1 MTNVNSTGAKSTRAN
16 STGVNSTGVNSTGAA
31 LAADNELHI
40 LWLYPDVL
48 DLHGGRG
55 DIMGLEHTARLLGL
69 TPVTRRVDGFDQE
82 PDFAWADL
90 IWLGPGEVRCAD
102 VVARQLTPWLPRLQA
117 ALERGAL
124 LAAVD
129 STGAAVARETFRL
142 DGSSFPGL
150 GLLDMTCRE
159 MEQVVGNDLW
169 FALPDGEEVM
179 GIQISL
185 LKIELGAR
193 AQPLGRVVYGYGN
206 DGAGGEGAR
215 QGSVVFTNA
224 LGPICVKN
232 PRFAA
237 RLICQALA
245 AKCPQ
250 LKPEIPAELTRVE
263 DMSFD
268 LIRTFIQ
275 KKQAG

>member
-1 MTNVNSTGAKSTRAN
+1 MTDKNET
-16 STGVNSTGVNSTGAA
+16 AA
-31 LAADNELHI
+31 AAAENKLNI

-55 DIMGLEHTARLLGL
+55 DLMGLEHTARLLGL
-69 TPVTRRVDGFDQE
+69 TPELRRVNGFDDR
-82 PDFAWADL
+82 PDFEWADI
-90 IWLGPGEVRCAD
+90 IWLGPGEIRCAD
-102 VVARQLTPWLPRLQA
+102 VIARQLERFRPELTA
-117 ALERGAL
+117 ALERGAV

-129 STGAAVARETFRL
+129 STGAALAKETFRL
-142 DGSSFPGL
+142 DGSSFRGL
-150 GLLDMTCRE
+150 GLLDMDCRE

-169 FALPDGEEVM
+169 FALEDGEEVM
-179 GIQISL
+179 AIQISL
-185 LKIELGAR
+185 LKIELGPDAK
-193 AQPLGRVVYGYGN
+193 PLGRVVYGYGN
-206 DGAGGEGAR
+206 DGKGGEGAV

-224 LGPICVKN
+224 LGPVCVKN

-245 AKCPQ
+245 GRGVE
-250 LKPEIPAELTRVE
+250 LSPAIAPELTQVE

-268 LIRTFIQ
+268 LIRTFIH

>member
-1 MTNVNSTGAKSTRAN
+1 MTDKNET
-16 STGVNSTGVNSTGAA
+16 AA
-31 LAADNELHI
+31 AAAENKLNI

-55 DIMGLEHTARLLGL
+55 DLMGLMHTAELLGL
-69 TPVTRRVDGFDQE
+69 TPELRRVDSFDRE
-82 PDFAWADL
+82 PEWEWADL
-90 IWLGPGEVRCAD
+90 IWLGPGEVRCAA
-102 VVARQLTPWLPRLQA
+102 VVADKLRPYLEQIKA
-117 ALERGAL
+117 ALARGAVL
-124 LAAVD
+124 MAIDSSGAVLAK
-129 STGAAVARETFRL
+129 ETYRL
-142 DGSSFPGL
+142 DGSAFAGL
-150 GLLDMTCRE
+150 GLLDMDCRE

-169 FALPDGEEVM
+169 FALEDGEEVM
-179 GIQISL
+179 AIQISL
-185 LKIELGAR
+185 LKIELGPDAK
-193 AQPLGRVVYGYGN
+193 PLGRVVYGYGN
-206 DGAGGEGAR
+206 DGRGGEGAV

-224 LGPICVKN
+224 LGPVCVKN

-245 AKCPQ
+245 GRGVE
-250 LKPEIPAELTRVE
+250 LSPAIAPELTQVE

>member
-1 MTNVNSTGAKSTRAN
+1 MTEKNM
-16 STGVNSTGVNSTGAA
+16 AA
-31 LAADNELHI
+31 EKAAQEKLNI

-55 DIMGLEHTARLLGL
+55 DLMGLVHVAELLGL
-69 TPVTRRVDGFDQE
+69 VPELKRVDAFDQQ
-82 PDFAWADL
+82 PDFEWADL
-90 IWLGPGEVRCAD
+90 IWLGPGEIRCAD
-102 VVARQLTPWLPRLQA
+102 VVARQLAPYGDRLRA
-117 ALERGAL
+117 ALARGAV
-124 LAAVD
+124 LAAID
-129 STGAAVARETFRL
+129 SSGAALAKETYRL

-179 GIQISL
+179 AIQISL
-185 LKIELGAR
+185 LQIELGAE
-193 AQPLGRVVYGYGN
+193 AQPLGRVVYGFGN
-206 DGAGGEGAR
+206 DGKGTEGAV

-224 LGPICVKN
+224 LGPVCVKN

-237 RLICQALA
+237 RLICQAASGRGMALSPDIA
-245 AKCPQ
+245 P
-250 LKPEIPAELTRVE
+250 ELTQVE